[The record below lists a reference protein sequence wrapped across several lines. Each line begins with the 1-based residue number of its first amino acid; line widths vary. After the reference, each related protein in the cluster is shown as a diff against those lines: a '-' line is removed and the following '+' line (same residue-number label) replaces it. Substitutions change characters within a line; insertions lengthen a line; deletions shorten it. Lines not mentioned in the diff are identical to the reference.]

1 MTEGLHRPL
10 PFRLKGALFLA
21 RVNHWR
27 NLLWILTSLSLP
39 SLTLTMYLLFSRQDT
54 TDKHSDPSHD
64 GGGAGRGGGMSP
76 VSIVMLVLFL
86 LLLVAIS
93 YIVFSQLRARRLG
106 LPAPTWRSYIP
117 FLNNSRGSR
126 STRPSTGPL
135 GWIKSKTTPSAGG
148 FSIGGPTG
156 YTGAA
161 VRSQRTRAQFDQV
174 RQDDEEAWDARG
186 YREYEM
192 DDDTEMQRG
201 RIAPVTGGYDGTSVY
216 GNSGLGP
223 NDEEPQRGRSRSRE
237 PPYPSAAPAAA
248 VAPLRQ
254 QRFSKPQPRSSM
266 DSFTGVSVKG
276 GKVSIDS
283 ERRSVFR
290 EAM

>member
-1 MTEGLHRPL
+1 
-10 PFRLKGALFLA
+10 
-21 RVNHWR
+21 
-27 NLLWILTSLSLP
+27 
-39 SLTLTMYLLFSRQDT
+39 
-54 TDKHSDPSHD
+54 
-64 GGGAGRGGGMSP
+64 MSP
-76 VSIVMLVLFL
+76 VGIVMLVLFL
-86 LLLVAIS
+86 LLLIGIVG
-93 YIVFSQLRARRLG
+93 YIAYSQLRARRLG

-117 FLNNSRGSR
+117 FLNNSRGTR

-135 GWIKSKTTPSAGG
+135 GWIKSKTSGPGGGGG

-186 YREYEM
+186 YREYDM

-201 RIAPVTGGYDGTSVY
+201 RVAPVTGGYDGSSAY
-216 GNSGLGP
+216 GNSGLRPG
-223 NDEEPQRGRSRSRE
+223 DDEPQRGRSRSRE
-237 PPYPSAAPAAA
+237 PPLASPETAAPAA
-248 VAPLRQ
+248 PRQ
-254 QRFSKPQPRSSM
+254 PRFSKPQPRNSM

-276 GKVSIDS
+276 GRVSVDG

>member
-1 MTEGLHRPL
+1 
-10 PFRLKGALFLA
+10 
-21 RVNHWR
+21 
-27 NLLWILTSLSLP
+27 
-39 SLTLTMYLLFSRQDT
+39 MYLLFPRQDA
-54 TDKHSDPSHD
+54 TDKPQNHPDGVQNPPDPPHD
-64 GGGAGRGGGMSP
+64 GGGEGGMSP
-76 VSIVMLVLFL
+76 IGIAMLVLFL
-86 LLLVAIS
+86 LLLVAIVG
-93 YIVFSQLRARRLG
+93 YIVYSQLRARRLG

-135 GWIKSKTTPSAGG
+135 GWIKSKTTPSAGS

-186 YREYEM
+186 YREYDM

-201 RIAPVTGGYDGTSVY
+201 RVAPVTGGYDGTSAY

-248 VAPLRQ
+248 AAPPRQ

-276 GKVSIDS
+276 GRGSIDS